1 MEYVT
6 LPLHTGVY
14 MNTYYLKEFNIN
26 LLTKTP
32 SYEPDSL
39 VRKAN
44 IAHK

>member
-1 MEYVT
+1 MEHVT
-6 LPLHTGVY
+6 LPLHMDVY
-14 MNTYYLKEFNIN
+14 MHTYYLKEFNRN